1 MDQSRGPLVSLGA
14 FTTERLTQ
22 ENSMKIRNAFTTA
35 CALAVATFAPHAA
48 KAQETTVRFSGAAA
62 LGLPA
67 GDLGNAAD
75 VGYSLS
81 LRGETRLWA
90 PEWKFRGDLSWDRFP
105 GRGIVD
111 AYSYLGLAG
120 NMMHRSQGDRF
131 YEFGGLGLYG
141 GTTAF
146 NNQLNQSETNLGL
159 QMGLGLDLAPGPHT
173 PFMEFGVTN
182 VFTSGSNTLWFPV
195 RFGVRF

>member
-1 MDQSRGPLVSLGA
+1 
-14 FTTERLTQ
+14 
-22 ENSMKIRNAFTTA
+22 MKIKNVFITT
-35 CALAVATFAPHAA
+35 CALAVATFAPRAA
-48 KAQETTVRFSGAAA
+48 RAQETVRFSGAGA
-62 LGLPA
+62 LALPA

-81 LRGETRLWA
+81 LRGEARLWA

-105 GRGIVD
+105 GRGPVD

-120 NMMHRSQGDRF
+120 NMVHRTVGDRL
-131 YEFGGLGLYG
+131 YEFGGLGIYG
-141 GTTAF
+141 GTTSF
-146 NNQLNQSETNLGL
+146 NNQLNQSQTNLGL

-182 VFTSGSNTLWFPV
+182 VFTSGGNTLWFPV